1 MNRSRGEHLIRRL
14 VVVPAVLALTLSGCG
29 AFSGSGDD
37 DGGTGGETLTYWS
50 MWQRGEPQ
58 SRVLQSAID
67 AFEEES
73 GARVD
78 VQWAGREVGKK
89 VRAAANS
96 DRVPDLTDNSAEE
109 LLAGSAADLYSG
121 LSDVYAERI
130 PGEDVT
136 VGEVIPETYVAPYE
150 VASGEPIIAPYEV
163 LSMAIWYDGAKL
175 PEVAANPPRTWDEF
189 VALLRRMK
197 ADGQTPIAADGT
209 IPDYNAYWLYQLV
222 ERHLG
227 PGWLRRA
234 ALDRTGRSWADPK
247 FLAAAK
253 RLEEIVGAGYFMDGY
268 EGSKLPAGEQSW
280 AKGDAN
286 FLMMG
291 SWAPSAT
298 APAARDGIV
307 YRSFPM
313 PAVEDSVATEELSLI
328 GFGIPTRG
336 DNPELAARFIAFFM
350 NRRWLSRIAS
360 EADNLTP
367 RADVAA
373 PEPLADLKVQ
383 LEEAEE
389 ANRYLDGLPAT
400 AEQFHKGVFLPL
412 DDKLFFGDITA
423 EQFVEQLQKQSADFW
438 KRNG

>member
-1 MNRSRGEHLIRRL
+1 MIRSRGAHLRRL

-29 AFSGSGDD
+29 AFSGSSDD
-37 DGGTGGETLTYWS
+37 DGAGGETLTYWS

-67 AFEEES
+67 AFEEET

-96 DRVPDLTDNSAEE
+96 DRVPDLTDNTAEE
-109 LLAGSAADLYSG
+109 LLAGSQADLYAG

-130 PGEDVT
+130 PGEDAT

-189 VALLRRMK
+189 TALLREMK

-222 ERHLG
+222 ERQLG
-227 PGWLRRA
+227 PDWLRRA
-234 ALDRTGRSWADPK
+234 ALDRSGRAWSDPK

-253 RLEEIVGAGYFMDGY
+253 RLEEIVDAGYFMDGY
-268 EGSKLPAGEQSW
+268 QGSKLPAGEQKW
-280 AKGDAN
+280 AEGDAN
-286 FLMMG
+286 FLLMG

-298 APAARDGIV
+298 VRAAREGIV

-313 PAVEDSVATEELSLI
+313 PTVEDGVATEELSLI

-336 DNPELAARFIAFFM
+336 DNPELAARFIAYVL
-350 NRRWLSRIAS
+350 NRRWLSRISS

-400 AEQFHKGVFLPL
+400 ADQFHKGVFLPL
-412 DDKLFFGDITA
+412 DDKLFFGEITA
-423 EQFVEQLQKQSADFW
+423 EQFVEQLQQQSADFW